1 MTDQDRQIL
10 AALDLPNPNWRLI
23 APGIGMSV
31 PAMLQRALRL
41 LEDPDV
47 EREHP
52 ALVRRWR
59 RILAARRVR

>member
-1 MTDQDRQIL
+1 MTETDRQIL
-10 AALDLPNPNWRLI
+10 AALAQPNPNWRLI